1 MSEYTRK
8 VLAVGSFITVDAVS
22 CGQITLKYY

>member
-8 VLAVGSFITVDAVS
+8 ILAVGSFTTVDAVS
-22 CGQITLKYY
+22 CGHITLNY